1 MPRDFFDDWN
11 SFFDN
16 ELNRLFKM
24 TSNRFNRPVKDMQ
37 PYKFLETENGYIF
50 VTNTLGINKTDISVS
65 VKNEKGDPYP
75 YLHIKG
81 TTKMEKIDFE
91 NRVELTIR
99 LILEEKIENV
109 AYDVKDG
116 LTIVYIKV
124 KRDKNDKE
132 NVIEAKQVDENF
144 DF

>member
-1 MPRDFFDDWN
+1 
-11 SFFDN
+11 
-16 ELNRLFKM
+16 
-24 TSNRFNRPVKDMQ
+24 
-37 PYKFLETENGYIF
+37 
-50 VTNTLGINKTDISVS
+50 
-65 VKNEKGDPYP
+65 
-75 YLHIKG
+75 
-81 TTKMEKIDFE
+81 MEKIDFE